1 MPNYSYICLNCD
13 HTFDETHLMKDH
25 DKPMKK
31 PCPKCK
37 KKKIEKN
44 WSLQA
49 NAVAVDSTMSPTKV
63 MGGAWKEVMATNFA
77 KIDQETGKVRKRE
90 DGKVL
95 KPIGWKSPE
104 LAQFLKG
111 K

>member
-49 NAVAVDSTMSPTKV
+49 NAVGVDATMSPTKV
-63 MGGAWKEVMATNFA
+63 MGGAWKEVMDRIKNNG
-77 KIDQETGKVRKRE
+77 QVPKRFHE
-90 DGKVL
+90 RLDRSTDFRNGSV
-95 KPIGWKSPE
+95 
-104 LAQFLKG
+104 F
-111 K
+111 